1 MGVLYPRKEKIATV
15 KKGMLRVAQNR
26 SCNLPLQKGYVVFLY
41 LLGLAGTCV
50 GVSICLK
57 SAMGID
63 AWNASI
69 AGLAEITPLSLGTW
83 TVLIHL
89 AFWLISA
96 LLDRKFRWLC
106 VFPVIYKGIILDLV
120 KPWIDQAAL
129 PDDMMSRLLCF
140 LAGYL
145 VIAVFTGIYIA
156 TGYPRMPV
164 DGLMFSLAALLRTD
178 IRWSRLLMEIIGFA
192 VMFWVG
198 GAFGAGTVIMT
209 LTCGYMFSACKY
221 LAEKLLLRS
230 ILTEQNEQ

>member
-1 MGVLYPRKEKIATV
+1 M
-15 KKGMLRVAQNR
+15 AQNR
-26 SCNLPLQKGYVVFLY
+26 SCSLPLQKGYVVFLY

-145 VIAVFTGIYIA
+145 VIAVLREFILQQRTPACPWTGSCFPWPPCCA
-156 TGYPRMPV
+156 
-164 DGLMFSLAALLRTD
+164 RT
-178 IRWSRLLMEIIGFA
+178 S
-192 VMFWVG
+192 G
-198 GAFGAGTVIMT
+198 GRG
-209 LTCGYMFSACKY
+209 C
-221 LAEKLLLRS
+221 
-230 ILTEQNEQ
+230 